1 MQKQVEL
8 TLEEIFENNI
18 AKIQGDTVKITV
30 QTVTGNQLKRLDQEV
45 RPLSKDM
52 ILKRS
57 GTGIT
62 ILATIK

>member
-30 QTVTGNQLKRLDQEV
+30 QTVIGNQLKRLDQEV